1 MPESEGGDGEVTHP
15 AAKNADQLAWAV
27 WLGDRNTGECVSVV
41 ADSERNAKNKALA
54 ESAEGEV
61 RAIDGPFQGGEP
73 AQYEFTFHTEH
84 RETVV
89 VDAPTEEYAKE
100 TAEAER
106 THRGEYLRTT
116 HTDVRKVPKDA
127 E

>member
-1 MPESEGGDGEVTHP
+1 MSAEDDGEVAHP
-15 AAKNADQLAWAV
+15 AARNADQLAWAV

-41 ADSERNAKNKALA
+41 ADSEQGAKNKALA
-54 ESAEGEV
+54 ESDEEEV
-61 RAIDGPFQGGEP
+61 RNIDGPFQDGEP
-73 AQYEFTFHTEH
+73 AHYEFTFYTEH

-89 VDAPTEEYAKE
+89 VDAPHEDYAKE

-106 THRGEYLRTT
+106 THRGEYMRTS
-116 HTDVRKVPKDA
+116 HTEVRRVPKDG